1 MKITDFGVAIIE
13 SDTHIGMWVEQQKT
27 LKIASNLLKHVR
39 PFVRPGSVV
48 VDAGANIGDHTI
60 EFAEWAGVVHAFEPN
75 PQVMEC
81 LRFNMR
87 NQLNVTLHD
96 CGLSDTQSA
105 CGFQSQDNVGAGYCV
120 DDGNSVQLLTLDS
133 FNLQNV
139 SLIKADIEG
148 FECRMLRGAT
158 ETLKQKPALMLEVNG
173 GALARAGDSWEILIQ
188 MVRDLRYTIKP
199 LARIRSFADPQYDI
213 LCIPG

>member
-1 MKITDFGVAIIE
+1 MKITDFGVAVIE
-13 SDTHIGMWVEQQKT
+13 GDTHISAWVQEHRS
-27 LKIASNLLKHVR
+27 LKIASGLLKHVR
-39 PFVRPGSVV
+39 RFVRSGSVV

-60 EFAEWAGVVHAFEPN
+60 EFAEWAGIVHAFEPN
-75 PQVMEC
+75 PQAMEC

-87 NQLNVTLHD
+87 HQLNVTLHD
-96 CGLSDTQSA
+96 CGLSDVRST
-105 CGFQSQDNVGAGYCV
+105 CGFQPQDNVGAGYCI
-120 DDGNSVQLLTLDS
+120 DSGDIIQLLTLDS

-158 ETLKQKPALMLEVNG
+158 ETLKQRPVLMLEVNG
-173 GALARAGDSWEILIQ
+173 GALQRAGDSWEILIQ

-213 LCIPG
+213 LCVPE